1 MWIIIS
7 FLSILLLAIVVAWFK
22 DVRVKEGKQVKM

>member
-1 MWIIIS
+1 MWMIIVLLI
-7 FLSILLLAIVVAWFK
+7 ILLLALVVAWFK